1 MQAARHRE
9 EDATLRRHGGK
20 TIEQIPETG
29 STGLARMGTLDRL
42 GELHGITNKDNIL
55 RGGADG
61 DDIGKRDLSRLVDQ
75 EIVELLIVLRARKE
89 PGGPGDQR
97 IGRQPRIIIVPGNL
111 DRWIRRQLAVGKLL
125 DRLGGRGGLQAT

>member
-1 MQAARHRE
+1 
-9 EDATLRRHGGK
+9 
-20 TIEQIPETG
+20 
-29 STGLARMGTLDRL
+29 MGALDWL
-42 GELHGITNKDNIL
+42 GELHGITNKDHIL

-89 PGGPGDQR
+89 PGGPGNQR

-111 DRWIRRQLAVGKLL
+111 DRWIRR
-125 DRLGGRGGLQAT
+125 